1 MVLGCGGGPV
11 AAPTPPPPPPPPES
25 PVDPV
30 AACAPVF
37 ACLLADGR
45 AITLCQATSD
55 PLALQYSFGP
65 PGAPELVWPEVPAA
79 APFRYS
85 RSTWK
90 GTLDEVTM
98 TRDAYAYQVFA
109 LRTADRANSTSGV
122 QVSRDHALVSTLNC
136 ATVSRNDLAAWGRTA
151 FGGLTGTWDHGDWT
165 LTLAADGTAAISEPG
180 PCGVFGVGRWEPTRD
195 SGVWRNVEVEL
206 AGGVVPVVQAVDGQH
221 SLALD
226 CPVDPNPAEPDYMLH
241 RLDPA
246 GQPVSN

>member
-1 MVLGCGGGPV
+1 VIALGCGSGPAGPV
-11 AAPTPPPPPPPPES
+11 APPAP
-25 PVDPV
+25 PVDP
-30 AACAPVF
+30 APACSPVF
-37 ACLLADGR
+37 ACQLDDGR
-45 AITLCQATSD
+45 EVSLCQSASD
-55 PLALQYSFGP
+55 PLALQYSFGK
-65 PGAPELVWPEVPAA
+65 PGAPELLWPEVPAA
-79 APFRYS
+79 APFRYA

-109 LRTADRANSTSGV
+109 LRTADGANSTSGV
-122 QVSRDHALVSTLNC
+122 QVTKDHVQIATLNC
-136 ATVSRNDLAAWGRTA
+136 ATVSRNELAEWGRTA
-151 FGGLTGTWDHGDWT
+151 FGAMTGTWDNGDWT
-165 LTLAADGTAAISEPG
+165 LTLSPDGTAAISEPG
-180 PCGVFGVGRWEPTRD
+180 PCGVFGAGRWEPTRD

-226 CPVDPNPAEPDYMLH
+226 CPVDPNPSEPDYMLH